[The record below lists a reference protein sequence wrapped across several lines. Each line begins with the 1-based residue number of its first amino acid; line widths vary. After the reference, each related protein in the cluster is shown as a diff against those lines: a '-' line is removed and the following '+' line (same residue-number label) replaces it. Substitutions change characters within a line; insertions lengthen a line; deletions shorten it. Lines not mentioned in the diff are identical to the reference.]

1 MSVLRLM
8 PLVKSSV
15 KNSRARTAV
24 FFIFILFCVT
34 CILLTTSII
43 MPLGYNME
51 YKVNRHPYNLEITA
65 ELYKGDTVDKDMEKI
80 RSLPHVT
87 DVYKSPGSISVFD
100 AGGKLSTG
108 FFLSYFHNGYTPVI
122 TSGRNVDAGERD
134 TAVMPEFVRMN
145 DPETQRSI
153 EFDCKTLVGTT
164 LKLQDQYQN
173 EYHIMVVGTYDI
185 TDPAL
190 DTDEIFVDFDALK
203 EYSNKLPD
211 DRETVSCRVILDN
224 YRNSDTVK
232 AACEDIAKYCYSNS
246 FNIDLNSFNMS
257 LIVLLIVLAVFLA
270 LVVIGTAV
278 FVSSCVSNRTRE
290 LALYRSLGFRYSHIF
305 TVIFTEYLIM
315 LVLATAAS
323 VLISLAAAVWFI
335 NPYLDKIIGSG
346 LMAMQVRLDFLSV
359 ALVFLT
365 FLLIILVICINATR
379 RSGKIPLA
387 VLLKER

>member
-1 MSVLRLM
+1 
-8 PLVKSSV
+8 
-15 KNSRARTAV
+15 
-24 FFIFILFCVT
+24 
-34 CILLTTSII
+34 
-43 MPLGYNME
+43 
-51 YKVNRHPYNLEITA
+51 
-65 ELYKGDTVDKDMEKI
+65 
-80 RSLPHVT
+80 
-87 DVYKSPGSISVFD
+87 
-100 AGGKLSTG
+100 
-108 FFLSYFHNGYTPVI
+108 
-122 TSGRNVDAGERD
+122 
-134 TAVMPEFVRMN
+134 
-145 DPETQRSI
+145 
-153 EFDCKTLVGTT
+153 
-164 LKLQDQYQN
+164 
-173 EYHIMVVGTYDI
+173 MVVGTYDI

-190 DTDEIFVDFDALK
+190 GTDEIIVDFDALK

-211 DRETVSCRVILDN
+211 DRDTVTCRVIIDN

-232 AACEDIAKYCYSNS
+232 AACDDIAKVCYPNS
-246 FNIDLNSFNMS
+246 FNIDLSSFNMS

-290 LALYRSLGFRYSHIF
+290 LALYRSLGFRYRHIF

-315 LVLATAAS
+315 LVLSTAAS